1 MLEMK
6 RSPRIAR
13 KELVE
18 IDVDA
23 IAEMVPDCGMSLRGI
38 ELEAL
43 GDLRLGPLVPDG
55 PAQPY
60 VVLPSSGQRLLLAE
74 ESDLRGPVQLFGRFD
89 PPVRSGT
96 PLVVEEAVSVARQ

>member
-1 MLEMK
+1 MLV
-6 RSPRIAR
+6 SLPRG
-13 KELVE
+13 VD
-18 IDVDA
+18 IDLDA

-43 GDLRLGPLVPDG
+43 GDLRLGPLVADG

-60 VVLPSSGQRLLLAE
+60 VVLSSSGQRLLLAAGP
-74 ESDLRGPVQLFGRFD
+74 DQQGPVRLFGRFD